1 MNATFRQLRLF
12 LALADLG
19 SVSAAARA
27 THVTQPTAS
36 MQLRELADAVG
47 LPLHEV
53 IGKKVYL
60 TAAGEALASTA
71 RAMVGEWSLFEQQMA
86 AMKGLHQGRLR
97 VAVVSTA
104 KYFVP
109 RWLGAF
115 CAAHPDVEIALE
127 ILNRDGVVQRLR
139 RNQDDISIMSIP
151 PKDLDIEQREFLPNP
166 LVVVAP
172 WGHPLASQRAIPLA
186 ELAGERFILREPG
199 SGTRMA
205 AEAHFRA
212 HAFTPQVRLALGS
225 NEAIKQAVA
234 GGMGLS
240 VLSRHALAPEPA
252 GEGLCLLDVEDFPIH
267 ASWYIVHLRG
277 KQLSPLARV
286 FQQHL
291 MAQAQEYR
299 SSDVAR

>member
-71 RAMVGEWSLFEQQMA
+71 RAMVGEWSLFEQQVA

-172 WGHPLASQRAIPLA
+172 LGHPLASQRAIPLT

-277 KQLSPLARV
+277 KQLSPLASV

-291 MAQAQEYR
+291 MAQAQEHR

>member
-12 LALADLG
+12 LALADQG

-36 MQLRELADAVG
+36 MQLRELAEAVG

-71 RAMVGEWSLFEQQMA
+71 RAMVGEWSLFEQQVA

-172 WGHPLASQRAIPLA
+172 WGHPLAGGRAIPLA

>member
-71 RAMVGEWSLFEQQMA
+71 RAMVGEWSLFEQQVA

>member
-71 RAMVGEWSLFEQQMA
+71 RAMVGEWSLFEQQVA

-115 CAAHPDVEIALE
+115 CTAYPEVEIALE

-172 WGHPLASQRAIPLA
+172 SGHPLAGRRAIPLA

-212 HAFTPQVRLALGS
+212 HAYTPQVRLALGS

-291 MAQAQEYR
+291 MAQAHEYR